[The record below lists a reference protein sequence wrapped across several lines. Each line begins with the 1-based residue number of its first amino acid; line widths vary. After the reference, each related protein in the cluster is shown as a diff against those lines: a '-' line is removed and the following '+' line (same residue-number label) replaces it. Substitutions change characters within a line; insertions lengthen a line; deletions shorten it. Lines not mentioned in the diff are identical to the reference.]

1 MSEMEEISDIK
12 EAQMKTP
19 ESYRPHLV
27 LVGRRNAGKSSLFN
41 AFIGSNVAIVS
52 DHPGTTTDPVYKS
65 MELLPMGP
73 ITLVDTAGLDDEGSV
88 GKLRVSKT
96 LSTIYKADVVC
107 IVVEGQ
113 SEWSEYEE
121 EIVED
126 LKKREIPFV
135 VALSKSD
142 LGINESLL
150 KYVRSTGYNYTIF
163 SIKDQKSID
172 DLRKLIASIGARPYE
187 PPLIEDLVD
196 GGDFVVLVVPID
208 LEAPKGRLIVP
219 QVEAI
224 RECLDAEAI
233 PIVTK
238 ERELRWTLEGLKS
251 KPKLVVTDSQAIMKV
266 MADVPEEIPLTTFS
280 ILEARHKGD
289 LLELIR
295 GLRAIDKLEDG
306 DRVLISEA
314 CDHRTLAD
322 DIARVKIPR
331 WLESFTGKS
340 LRFEIHSG
348 REYPQDIQ
356 NYKLI
361 LHCGGCMI
369 TRRMMMERIRQAK
382 DFGVPI
388 VNYGVIISYL
398 HGAIP
403 RVLKIFPDVMMELE
417 KTNAQRT

>member
-1 MSEMEEISDIK
+1 
-12 EAQMKTP
+12 MKTP
-19 ESYRPHLV
+19 ESYRPHLIF
-27 LVGRRNAGKSSLFN
+27 VGRRNAGKSSLFN
-41 AFIGSNVAIVS
+41 AFIGSNIAIVS

-73 ITLVDTAGLDDEGSV
+73 ITLIDTAGLDDEDTI

-96 LSTIYKADVVC
+96 LSTIYKADIVCVV
-107 IVVEGQ
+107 IEGN
-113 SEWSEYEE
+113 SHWSEYEE
-121 EIVED
+121 EVVKD

-135 VALSKSD
+135 IALSKSD
-142 LGINESLL
+142 LGINENLL
-150 KYVRSTGYNYTIF
+150 DYVKSCGYQY
-163 SIKDQKSID
+163 SILSVKDEKSID
-172 DLRKLIASIGARPYE
+172 DLRKMVASIGSRPYE

-238 ERELRWTLEGLKS
+238 ERELRWTLDGLKS

-266 MADVPEEIPLTTFS
+266 MADVPEDIPLTTFS

-289 LLELIR
+289 LLELVR
-295 GLRAIDKLEDG
+295 GLKIIDKLEDG
-306 DRVLISEA
+306 DYILIAEA
-314 CDHRTLAD
+314 CNHRTLAD

-331 WLESFTGKS
+331 WLENFTGKS
-340 LRFEIHSG
+340 LNFEIHSG
-348 REYPQDIQ
+348 REYPTDIQ
-356 NYKLI
+356 KYKMI
-361 LHCGGCMI
+361 LHCGGCVI

-382 DFGVPI
+382 DLGIPI

-403 RVLKIFPDVMMELE
+403 RVLKVFPEVMMEWE
-417 KTNAQRT
+417 GINAQRI